1 MRPYFLSARLKPCRD
16 TRPRLRR
23 LPNVETGTFFSTSGR
38 LVVRQAV
45 DVFCAAIGLI
55 LLSPLI
61 AILALAIKLE
71 DGGPVFYSQL
81 RVGKGFSGF
90 RLLKFRSMVPD
101 ADRLAPLAAR
111 CDARVTRVGK
121 ILRRFKLDELPQLFN
136 VVKGDMQLV
145 GARPELERYVQMFRQ
160 QYAIILA
167 DRPGIT
173 DPATVVYR
181 QEERSMP
188 VEDVEKHYVTQIL
201 PYKLHLSVEYS
212 RRRTFISDLG
222 IIFRTML
229 GRDSVPGYSGPPR
242 GLPGTRRNLG

>member
-101 ADRLAPLAAR
+101 ADRLAPLTAR